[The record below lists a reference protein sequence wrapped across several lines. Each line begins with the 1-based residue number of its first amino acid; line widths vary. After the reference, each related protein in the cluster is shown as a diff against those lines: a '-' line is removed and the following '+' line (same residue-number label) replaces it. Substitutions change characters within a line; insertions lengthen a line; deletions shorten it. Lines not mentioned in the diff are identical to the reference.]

1 MPYSTGEG
9 QSYPPGL
16 PESLFA
22 SLPSLTVGHG
32 CGSWVDQVAFYLVA
46 SPLVVLALCQMW
58 HWARSSGR
66 AALPPS
72 TIISLVRL
80 MEEIVSNYPIEGP
93 IMRLAIS

>member
-1 MPYSTGEG
+1 MVLDGVF
-9 QSYPPGL
+9 PGI
-16 PESLFA
+16 
-22 SLPSLTVGHG
+22 
-32 CGSWVDQVAFYLVA
+32 

-58 HWARSSGR
+58 HQARGSGR

-80 MEEIVSNYPIEGP
+80 MEELVSNYPIEGP